1 MRYRKPEQIVELALA
16 LMAFVLLSLVVVQ
29 LLSPA
34 VAAAEQ
40 TDEEKIWMNEKLN
53 ILTLVPKNWSWKD
66 AFAADVPVVFLPTEK
81 KKDIPNFIFVTYLG
95 KQTTGD
101 LENLKKDYIK
111 GLEDDLADFKL
122 NSAENVTTIE
132 GLQACDLSY
141 TFAETGKSALGYD
154 RLVSTTDNIMWAIS
168 FSAGTENFKELKDG
182 AISIIDSFIFD
193 ATKWLAEHQKN
204 K

>member
-1 MRYRKPEQIVELALA
+1 MRNTKPERIGQLALA
-16 LMAFVLLSLVVVQ
+16 VMVFIVISLVRVQ

-34 VAAAEQ
+34 YAAAEQ
-40 TDEEKIWMNEKLN
+40 GDEEKIWKNDKLN
-53 ILTLVPKNWSWKD
+53 ILTIVPKNWSWKD

-101 LENLKKDYIK
+101 LESLKKDYVK
-111 GLEDDLADFKL
+111 GLKDDLADFKL
-122 NSAENVTTIE
+122 NSTENVSTIE

-141 TFAETGKSALGYD
+141 TFTEGGKSALGYD
-154 RLVSTTDNIMWAIS
+154 RLVFTTDNIMWAIS

-182 AISIIDSFIFD
+182 AMSIIDSFIFD
-193 ATKWLAEHQKN
+193 AAKWIAEHQKDS
-204 K
+204 